1 MIRAAVVGAGEWGR
15 NHVRSLAALPGA
27 RLDWVVETDPARA
40 AEAALLAPRAQVT
53 SELGDVLRDP
63 RVEAIVVATPSP
75 AHHPVA
81 SAALAAGK
89 HVLVEKPLAPTSAE
103 AEDLVRR
110 ARRARRLL
118 SVGHLLLYHPAMAA
132 LKRFGA
138 SRRHGPV
145 LYMYGQRS
153 NIGRLRDDEGA
164 LIGLA
169 PHDISVMAHLLGQWP
184 VGVCM
189 HARRCVQRRRED
201 IVFLTLR
208 FPGGVLGQVHLSWLE
223 PIKVR
228 RISVVAQ
235 RGMAVFDDMLP
246 SGKVAVHGVLEGPG
260 PQRRPAAKPSLP
272 RLKAVEPLK
281 AELAAFLASVR
292 SGRPSLTPGE
302 DGVRVVRVLEAAEAS
317 AAQAGREVPI
327 TAWRP

>member
-15 NHVRSLAALPGA
+15 NHVRSLASMPGV
-27 RLDWVVETDPARA
+27 RLEWVVETHPERA
-40 AEAALLAPRAQVT
+40 QQAAVLAPRAQVT
-53 SELGDVLRDP
+53 ADLADVLRDT
-63 RVEAIVVATPSP
+63 RVGAVVVATPSP

-118 SVGHLLLYHPAMAA
+118 SVGHLLLYHPAMAP
-132 LKRFGA
+132 LKRFVQSG
-138 SRRHGPV
+138 RHGPV
-145 LYMYGQRS
+145 LYIYGQRS

-169 PHDISVMAHLLGQWP
+169 PHDISVMAHLLGRWP

-189 HARRCVQRRRED
+189 HARRCVQRRMD
-201 IVFLTLR
+201 DLVFLTLR

-223 PIKVR
+223 PLKVR
-228 RISVVAQ
+228 RISVVA
-235 RGMAVFDDMLP
+235 RGGMAVFDDMLP
-246 SGKVAVHGVLEGPG
+246 AGKVAVHGVLEGPG
-260 PQRRPAAKPSLP
+260 PQRRAVPEPSVP

-281 AELAAFLASVR
+281 AELGAFLASVR
-292 SGRPSLTPGE
+292 RGRPSLTPGE

-317 AAQAGREVPI
+317 GRKDGREVAIAP
-327 TAWRP
+327 WRA

>member
-15 NHVRSLAALPGA
+15 NHVRSLASLPGA

-40 AEAALLAPRAQVT
+40 AEAAALAPRAQVT
-53 SELGDVLRDP
+53 SDLADVLRDP
-63 RVEAIVVATPSP
+63 RVEAVVVATPSP

-132 LKRFGA
+132 LRRFAGA
-138 SRRHGPV
+138 RRHGPV
-145 LYMYGQRS
+145 LYMVGQRS

-189 HARRCVQRRRED
+189 HARRCVQRRMED

-246 SGKVAVHGVLEGPG
+246 TGKVAVHGVLEGPG
-260 PQRRPAAKPSLP
+260 ALRRPAAAATHP
-272 RLKAVEPLK
+272 RLKAAEPLK

-317 AAQAGREVPI
+317 AARAGREVPI
-327 TAWRP
+327 TPWRA